1 MNTGSMPAKQRG
13 ATLVVGL
20 IMLLLLTLMV
30 GSAFT
35 LSTTNLKAVGNMQVR
50 EEAIAA
56 ANAAIEQ
63 IISGAFAT
71 NPVAQQILID
81 INNNGTTDYTVEVA
95 QPQCVGFTLAAS
107 AAASSV
113 TLGTMSDSTW
123 DTLWEITAT
132 VNDVASGASAT
143 VRQGIRV
150 RLGNAQKT
158 NLCS

>member
-71 NPVAQQILID
+71 NPVAQQVFID
-81 INNNGTTDYTVEVA
+81 INNNGTTDYTVDVA

>member
-95 QPQCVGFTLAAS
+95 QPQCVGFTLAAA

-132 VNDVASGASAT
+132 VNDVSSGASAT

>member
-13 ATLVVGL
+13 ATLIVGL

>member
-1 MNTGSMPAKQRG
+1 MITGSMPAKQRG

-56 ANAAIEQ
+56 ANAAIELV
-63 IISGAFAT
+63 ISSAFIDAT
-71 NPVAQQILID
+71 KDESIEID
-81 INNNGTTDYTVEVA
+81 INNNGITDYTVNVA
-95 QPQCVGFTLAAS
+95 KPQCVGFTLAAS
-107 AAASSV
+107 TAASSV

-132 VNDVASGASAT
+132 VNDVSSGASAT